1 MRPVLL
7 AAVLATGALLLH
19 PAPATHA
26 QITTYECQQQ
36 FRQMAG
42 PVMDRIFWYASVADA
57 YPLTPAGRP
66 YLGPGPV
73 GAYPG
78 FQGIVAAPGGPG
90 WALANAYGGINL
102 AQFGQTNAM
111 TGGALS
117 VPAVTG
123 AFIAATPG
131 GVPNLGTA
139 NLATLAPLQQSLAAK
154 ALNAITARE
163 SMIGNRLSAAGLW
176 TTLASYPMSQAANY
190 QDIVSAIQTWVEST
204 CPAASPGADSSAAP
218 ARPSRPS
225 GNGD

>member
-19 PAPATHA
+19 PAPATNA

-42 PVMDRIFWYASVADA
+42 PIMDRIFWYVSVADA
-57 YPLTPAGRP
+57 FPVTPAGRP

-90 WALANAYGGINL
+90 WALANGYGATNL
-102 AQFGQTNAM
+102 AQFGLTNAM

-117 VPAVTG
+117 VPAVTQ
-123 AFIAATPG
+123 AFISATPG

-139 NLATLAPLQQSLAAK
+139 NLATLAPLQQGLAGNALAA
-154 ALNAITARE
+154 ISTRE

-190 QDIVSAIQTWVEST
+190 QDLVSAIQTWVEST
-204 CPAASPGADSSAAP
+204 CPAAAAGADSTPAP
-218 ARPSRPS
+218 ARPRSNDP
-225 GNGD
+225 GD